1 MAFAHRKAENSGSPE
16 IPSEG
21 ISARRTSRVPP
32 LPWNVPIL
40 ATFVSVGN
48 KTRGYRRA
56 HRGQFV
62 AACLKLH
69 SDSLRDDDQGR
80 KYLSRFNPIRTAPS
94 PEPSFIVRRISAL
107 TRIFHADAG
116 FPLVLIESRV
126 AAASHTELPAK
137 YGAIDAR
144 FGSLHSRR
152 DD

>member
-16 IPSEG
+16 IPSER
-21 ISARRTSRVPP
+21 ISAGRTSRVPP
-32 LPWNVPIL
+32 RFSPLLFPL
-40 ATFVSVGN
+40 ETE
-48 KTRGYRRA
+48 TRGYRRA

-94 PEPSFIVRRISAL
+94 PEPSFIVQRISAL